1 MKFVLDDF
9 VYLCDKDRLPDQC
22 YYFDTKRFG
31 IIGKFGDIIVFYV
44 SPDGGF
50 QYEEMRMPGI
60 FESYDLTREMKDIA
74 RNYSL
79 MQYHYHRELRDTSQS
94 IPLYLGYLERH
105 KKQIEFAK
113 SKILDFY
120 IKHKPNQTKS
130 SRNVIQSQ

>member
-22 YYFDTKRFG
+22 YYFDTKRIG
-31 IIGKFGDIIVFYV
+31 IIGKFGDIIVFYG

-50 QYEEMRMPGI
+50 QYEQICMSPIHEN
-60 FESYDLTREMKDIA
+60 YDLTREMKDIA
-74 RNYSL
+74 MNYLL
-79 MQYHYHRELRDTSQS
+79 MEYDYYSELKNKYEA